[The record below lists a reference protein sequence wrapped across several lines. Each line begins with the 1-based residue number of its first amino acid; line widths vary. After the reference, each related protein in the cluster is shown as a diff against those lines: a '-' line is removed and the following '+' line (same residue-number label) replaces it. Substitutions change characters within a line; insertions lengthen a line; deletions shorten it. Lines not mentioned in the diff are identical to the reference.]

1 MKMNNWTVL
10 TKEEMLYVKG
20 GMEIED
26 PSLLA
31 ASDPEAFMDV
41 LRESS
46 QAEIMDWFAEH
57 GYNARR
63 AFRIIRRAARR
74 ARRRR
79 RRGC

>member
-1 MKMNNWTVL
+1 MNNKLNNWTAL
-10 TKEEMLYVKG
+10 SNEEMIVIKG
-20 GMEIED
+20 GN
-26 PSLLA
+26 
-31 ASDPEAFMDV
+31 SD
-41 LRESS
+41 
-46 QAEIMDWFAEH
+46 MDWFAEH